1 MNNLYF
7 ISATIVL
14 VVIDIVFTIWYRKIH
29 IDKNSSLGE
38 KILDVVTVIM
48 SCFVLIPFC
57 VYGAFV
63 IIESLFIIFQFYI
76 VFIIG
81 FLIFLLAILFY
92 PDKQAEKIKF
102 FIEKIIWNI
111 EHKFNK

>member
-14 VVIDIVFTIWYRKIH
+14 VVIDIVFTIWYRKIST
-29 IDKNSSLGE
+29 DKNSSLGE
-38 KILDVVTVIM
+38 KILDVAIVIM
-48 SCFVLIPFC
+48 SCFVVIPFL
-57 VYGAFV
+57 VYGAFI
-63 IIESLFIIFQFYI
+63 IIESLFITFKFYMLL
-76 VFIIG
+76 IIG
-81 FLIFLLAILFY
+81 FLIILLAILFY